1 MTEICALASGSNGN
15 CYYIGNEKD
24 AILIDAGIAARR
36 ILTRM
41 EERNLN
47 PSGIKA
53 IFISHEHADHICG
66 ARVLSKRLKVPVYVT
81 AKTFAAMYGTH
92 RPSSPVFF
100 KPGDIIGKGAFII
113 HPFLKNHDAAEP
125 CSFRIEHEGYSIGVM
140 TDIGTPCSNVKSHV
154 GKCDVIF
161 LESNYDDKML
171 WDGSYPYYLKK
182 RIASD
187 QGHLSNLQAVDLI
200 RSYGSNKLRVVFLS
214 HLSAENNTPS
224 LASACFNEIGQ
235 RISIYLTSRQGP
247 CEVFRLADSLT
258 EIKLR
263 GVEVQGKLDF
273 GI

>member
-1 MTEICALASGSNGN
+1 M
-15 CYYIGNEKD
+15 
-24 AILIDAGIAARR
+24 
-36 ILTRM
+36 
-41 EERNLN
+41 
-47 PSGIKA
+47 
-53 IFISHEHADHICG
+53 
-66 ARVLSKRLKVPVYVT
+66 
-81 AKTFAAMYGTH
+81 
-92 RPSSPVFF
+92 
-100 KPGDIIGKGAFII
+100 
-113 HPFLKNHDAAEP
+113 
-125 CSFRIEHEGYSIGVM
+125 
-140 TDIGTPCSNVKSHV
+140 
-154 GKCDVIF
+154 
-161 LESNYDDKML
+161 
-171 WDGSYPYYLKK
+171 

-235 RISIYLTSRQGP
+235 RISIHLTSRQGP